1 MAIVNYQDILDF
13 WFDPANAELLFAK
26 NDDFDN
32 TIRERFLD
40 TWEAAANGEL
50 WQWRESPFGRLA
62 EIIVLD
68 QFSRN
73 LWRGSPKS
81 FAQDKM
87 ALTLAQE
94 LYRHPAYENAFSEN
108 EQIFA
113 VMPFMHSESAKVHE
127 WSWSIFNEIGNENNL
142 HYEKLHKDI
151 IDRFGRYPHRN
162 EVLGRETTDGEAD
175 FLTEENSSF

>member
-1 MAIVNYQDILDF
+1 MSQYNFQDVLDF
-13 WFDPANAELLFAK
+13 WFAPENAELLFAK
-26 NDDFDN
+26 NDSFDKK
-32 TIRERFLD
+32 IRDNFLE
-40 TWEAAANGEL
+40 TWETATKGEL
-50 WQWRESPFGRLA
+50 WEWREDPYGRLA

-81 FAQDKM
+81 FAQDTM
-87 ALTLAQE
+87 ALALSQE
-94 LYRHPAYENAFSEN
+94 LYQLPAYKESFN
-108 EQIFA
+108 EQEQVFA

-127 WSWSIFNEIGNENNL
+127 WALKIFTDIGNENNL
-142 HYEKLHKDI
+142 HYEKLHKKI

-162 EVLGRETTDGEAD
+162 EVLGRDTTEEEAQ